1 MATSSGKII
10 LLGEHAVVY
19 GQPAMAVPFRAL
31 QATATV
37 AASEG
42 APVWIEAPDLGRRY
56 RLDVASPG
64 DPLALAVRNAA
75 QRLRLPLHG
84 LVITVRSTLPVASG
98 LGSGAAVCTAL
109 VRALAEFAGQTLV
122 LCLASGCQQQLAR
135 SLDDVAPVSDALVHL
150 DSLGERLRF
159 RSAQGRRIALH
170 LPCSQRVLGG
180 VAALRRL
187 LARVPELDLLEL
199 PDTGC
204 CGAAGLHMLEEPGRA
219 ARLREPLLAALAR
232 SGAVELLSANIG
244 CRLHLAGAARMPVR
258 HPIDFLAE
266 HLA

>member
-1 MATSSGKII
+1 
-10 LLGEHAVVY
+10 LPRPE
-19 GQPAMAVPFRAL
+19 PAGALPAAAAADAALFQGCIASAYESTTAQALARCL
-31 QATATV
+31 QAAGQSLSVPARQTCCGTA
-37 AASEG
+37 AAHAGELPQARS
-42 APVWIEAPDLGRRY
+42 
-56 RLDVASPG
+56 
-64 DPLALAVRNAA
+64 LATRN
-75 QRLRLPLHG
+75 R
-84 LVITVRSTLPVASG
+84 
-98 LGSGAAVCTAL
+98 TA
-109 VRALAEFAGQTLV
+109 FAGQTHV

-135 SLDDVAPVSDALVHL
+135 SLEGVAPVSDALVHL

-170 LPCSQRVLGG
+170 LPCSQRVLGSA
-180 VAALRRL
+180 AALRRL
-187 LARVPELDLLEL
+187 LARVPGLDLLEL

-204 CGAAGLHMLEEPGRA
+204 CGAAGLHMLEEPERA

-244 CRLHLAGAARMPVR
+244 CRLHLAAAARMPVR